1 MGMGKPSS
9 YAELEDRFSRIALV
23 RESSAILSW
32 DWATMMPVGAAKARA
47 AQLAELEKISHE
59 RLVDPK
65 MKDLLAR
72 AEQEPDVQ
80 SDMWLASNLAQMRQQ
95 WMNANALS
103 SKFVESLAT
112 TTSACELAWRSARES
127 ANFSEIIPQF
137 SAVVD
142 LVRQKALSLSESFG
156 VSPYDCLL
164 HQYEQNLTERD
175 VDSLFSDLLE
185 FLPSVLCNALDE
197 YGRSSSFKGR
207 FPIGAQELLNRK
219 IMEIIGFPFE
229 SGRLD
234 TSHHPFSGG
243 GPEDLRITTRY
254 DDQDFTSSFMAVL
267 HETGHALYE
276 YGLPER
282 WRGQPVGEALGMV
295 IHESQS
301 LLIEMQ
307 VCRSKEFAELI
318 TPHIREAFEGRLL
331 HLDEDQLRA
340 VLCKVEPGC
349 IRVEADEVTYP
360 FHIMLRYSLERLL
373 IDGELKVEDLPSAW
387 REGMREL
394 LDIEP
399 VDDAAGCLQDI
410 HWYGGDF
417 GYFPTYTLGALAAAQ
432 LFSAA
437 VVKNTDILPSIRVGN
452 FKPLLQWLD
461 VNVHSLGCSLSAF
474 SLIERATDAPLSTKS
489 FEKHLRARYC

>member
-95 WMNANALS
+95 WMHANALS

-156 VSPYDCLL
+156 ASPYDCLL

-185 FLPSVLCNALDE
+185 FLPSVL
-197 YGRSSSFKGR
+197 
-207 FPIGAQELLNRK
+207 
-219 IMEIIGFPFE
+219 
-229 SGRLD
+229 
-234 TSHHPFSGG
+234 
-243 GPEDLRITTRY
+243 
-254 DDQDFTSSFMAVL
+254 
-267 HETGHALYE
+267 
-276 YGLPER
+276 
-282 WRGQPVGEALGMV
+282 
-295 IHESQS
+295 
-301 LLIEMQ
+301 
-307 VCRSKEFAELI
+307 
-318 TPHIREAFEGRLL
+318 
-331 HLDEDQLRA
+331 
-340 VLCKVEPGC
+340 
-349 IRVEADEVTYP
+349 
-360 FHIMLRYSLERLL
+360 
-373 IDGELKVEDLPSAW
+373 
-387 REGMREL
+387 
-394 LDIEP
+394 
-399 VDDAAGCLQDI
+399 
-410 HWYGGDF
+410 
-417 GYFPTYTLGALAAAQ
+417 
-432 LFSAA
+432 
-437 VVKNTDILPSIRVGN
+437 
-452 FKPLLQWLD
+452 
-461 VNVHSLGCSLSAF
+461 
-474 SLIERATDAPLSTKS
+474 
-489 FEKHLRARYC
+489 